1 MGELVNPEEE
11 LVEADLEEYISDLFF
26 DQPTELISDSSS
38 DRSLTD
44 NRRLKDKQES
54 EDEF

>member
-11 LVEADLEEYISDLFF
+11 LVEADLEDNISDLFF